1 MMLNIQN
8 WLEKHQNQ
16 RIIVGFSGGLDSVV
30 LLHLLAMARTQY
42 VFDLSAIHVHHNLS
56 QNADKWA
63 DFCLDFCENWKI
75 PLTIKYVQV
84 NSEKLGVEAA
94 ARAARYAVFR
104 EYAGDVLALAHHRDD
119 QVETFFLAALR
130 GSGIR
135 GLAAM
140 AENQFSGS
148 LKIARPLLHFS
159 RHQIEQYAQHNQLT
173 HITDDSNDNPI
184 FLRNWLRHNGLPN
197 IRQRLPHTD
206 QHIIAAI
213 ANLQDELALI
223 NEITESDYQHI
234 YQNQKFNI
242 FHWRELSPA
251 RRRQQLVLF
260 VKKFELGTPRRV
272 SVMNFES
279 ILLHHD
285 RAEWTLP
292 QGVAVAY
299 GGVLFALPHDW
310 QNQFAWHKPLAG
322 CLKDIAAHCEIT
334 FQPNKMGLP
343 TNIFTQNLTIR
354 ATQSGD
360 VLPMKSGNKSVKKLL
375 QEHHIPPF
383 LRADYPVLIDE
394 NGTCL
399 AAVGLAVNQRM
410 TVANGVMPVCEKLGR
425 FLIK

>member
-75 PLTIKYVQV
+75 PLIIKYVKV

-148 LKIARPLLHFS
+148 LKIDGVR
-159 RHQIEQYAQHNQLT
+159 YC
-173 HITDDSNDNPI
+173 I
-184 FLRNWLRHNGLPN
+184 FL
-197 IRQRLPHTD
+197 
-206 QHIIAAI
+206 AI
-213 ANLQDELALI
+213 
-223 NEITESDYQHI
+223 
-234 YQNQKFNI
+234 K
-242 FHWRELSPA
+242 
-251 RRRQQLVLF
+251 
-260 VKKFELGTPRRV
+260 
-272 SVMNFES
+272 
-279 ILLHHD
+279 
-285 RAEWTLP
+285 
-292 QGVAVAY
+292 
-299 GGVLFALPHDW
+299 
-310 QNQFAWHKPLAG
+310 
-322 CLKDIAAHCEIT
+322 
-334 FQPNKMGLP
+334 
-343 TNIFTQNLTIR
+343 
-354 ATQSGD
+354 
-360 VLPMKSGNKSVKKLL
+360 
-375 QEHHIPPF
+375 
-383 LRADYPVLIDE
+383 
-394 NGTCL
+394 
-399 AAVGLAVNQRM
+399 
-410 TVANGVMPVCEKLGR
+410 
-425 FLIK
+425 